1 MLASCQSIQYAFT
14 YADKALAFAFGRR
27 LQSVGKRQNVGLG
40 TLIFITIEV
49 DESSGTNVIT
59 TKRPSTVTKT

>member
-1 MLASCQSIQYAFT
+1 MFASSQSIQNAFT

-27 LQSVGKRQNVGLG
+27 LQSVGKRQNVGLR

-49 DESSGTNVIT
+49 DESSGTNVIP
-59 TKRPSTVTKT
+59 KNCPSTMTKT